1 MTITPEIAAEVYLVN
16 LLDNNLIPS
25 CRITEASARW
35 FLLTNKS
42 RIVNGNVRF
51 YQMKHLGLGIYEVR
65 LLPVGKKET
74 VLVEVWKTVENNL

>member
-1 MTITPEIAAEVYLVN
+1 MTPEIAADDNLVN
-16 LLDNNLIPS
+16 LLDVLPS
-25 CRITEASARW
+25 VRVTEASARW

-42 RIVNGNVRF
+42 RIVKGNVRF

-74 VLVEVWKTVENNL
+74 VLVEVWKSVENGL